1 MLGKLSSL
9 CQVSIVGD
17 FRPFY
22 EDKFTFDNIYIHAS
36 ILKKSAF
43 LFCLFLL
50 FFTKI
55 TSQTLVWNNKPNS
68 LDFEL
73 GSSLSMNLTYNT
85 NGNSFNYIWIKL
97 QRKSASNSVL
107 EEFNNV
113 FYNGS
118 NPATDQ
124 DTVNLTYSL
133 PNNIPLSTE
142 LTNGE
147 YYQLFTA
154 MWSGTS
160 TWTGLDLLLNIVEEN
175 GGVNATGNTKVVA
188 TLNTKHIVGEI
199 ETFDRSKFI
208 TIHSNQ
214 ADNEWN
220 GSNAVSD
227 LRNDFLNGYDVF
239 MGRDTGGITWHLS
252 QLEED
257 PTRTGF
263 ANPTAI
269 TNRAPYW
276 RDVYQNKNVQEY
288 ETRNNLIIAAQH
300 HPFWTGNGQINT
312 GQGWKFANATAV
324 GEYMGRYI
332 KEFHKDNGEPQ
343 PKFIEVMNEPAYA
356 DYGGPS
362 DYENDIQDIAEFHID
377 VADAIKVQ
385 LADAKV
391 GGYTTAFPNFEKG
404 DFERW
409 HKRWKLFMDVAGKK
423 MDFWSIHLYD
433 FPSIGG
439 KKQFRSGSNLE
450 ATFDMME
457 QYSMMKF
464 GTVKPFVISEY
475 GAQTHDYNQQE
486 WSAYRDWLHVRSSN
500 SMLPSFMDRPNLIAS
515 TINFIIA
522 KAEWGYTIVPYVHR
536 LLRKENEPDSYTGN
550 WVYTDMIKFYQLWSD
565 VKGTRIDT
573 YSDNLDIQVDGYLN
587 DDKFYL
593 MMNNLTFNDETIDLS
608 FLNIGNNSI
617 ADIHKKHVYVNGFTP
632 VLENES
638 LATNISSITLKAE
651 ATMILEIAFNSP
663 LALTETNTET
673 KYYATTYLKPI
684 IANQENTFQIND
696 VVKSNFGEAVLR
708 IGLGRLHQFSLKPI
722 VKVNNIEITVP
733 ENWRGDDQKDRE
745 RFFGVLEIPVSYDLL
760 QTNNLVSVEFPDSG
774 GHISTVTMQVYNF
787 SSDIRNTTL
796 KVQHHQ
802 NLNPQIK
809 IYPNPTKGKLK
820 IDSNFSYNHLFVYD
834 LKGVKVASF
843 YKDETLNIDHLIAG
857 VYYIK
862 TDNGFVQKIIK
873 K

>member
-1 MLGKLSSL
+1 
-9 CQVSIVGD
+9 
-17 FRPFY
+17 
-22 EDKFTFDNIYIHAS
+22 
-36 ILKKSAF
+36 
-43 LFCLFLL
+43 
-50 FFTKI
+50 
-55 TSQTLVWNNKPNS
+55 
-68 LDFEL
+68 
-73 GSSLSMNLTYNT
+73 MNLTYNT

-97 QRKSASNSVL
+97 QRRSVTNSIL
-107 EEFNNV
+107 EEFDGV
-113 FYNGS
+113 FYTGS
-118 NPATDQ
+118 NPVASQ

-133 PNNIPLSTE
+133 PNNIPLSSE
-142 LTNGE
+142 LVNGE

-175 GGVNATGNTKVVA
+175 GVVNTTGNTKVVA

-199 ETFDRSKFI
+199 ESFDRSKFI

-220 GSNAVSD
+220 GANSIADVRD
-227 LRNDFLNGYDVF
+227 DFLNGYDVF

-263 ANPTAI
+263 ANPSAI
-269 TNRAPYW
+269 TSRAPYW
-276 RDVYQNKNVQEY
+276 RGVYQNKNIQQY
-288 ETRNNLIIAAQH
+288 EARNNLIIAAQH
-300 HPFWTGNGQINT
+300 HPFWTGNGQKNT
-312 GQGWKFANATAV
+312 GKGWQFANATAV

-332 KEFHKDNGEPQ
+332 NEFHKDNGEPK

-362 DYENDIQDIAEFHID
+362 DFTNDIQDISDFHND

-385 LADAKV
+385 IPDAKV

-409 HKRWKLFMDVAGKK
+409 HKRWKLFMDVAGEK

-464 GTVKPFVISEY
+464 GKVKPFVISEY
-475 GAQTHDYNQQE
+475 GAQTHDYNNQE

-522 KAEWGYTIVPYVHR
+522 KAEWGYTSVPYVHR
-536 LLRKENEPDSYTGN
+536 LLRKENEPNSYTGD
-550 WVYTDMIKFYQLWSD
+550 WIYTDMIKFYQLWAD

-573 YSDNLDIQVDGYLN
+573 YSDNLDIQVDGYL
-587 DDKFYL
+587 DGDKFYL
-593 MMNNLTFNDETIDLS
+593 MMNNLTFNDEIIDLS
-608 FLNIGNNSI
+608 FLNSGNSTITAIN
-617 ADIHKKHVYVNGFTP
+617 KKHSYVNGLTP
-632 VLENES
+632 VLEDES
-638 LATNISSITLKAE
+638 LAIDVSSVTLKSE
-651 ATMILEIAFNSP
+651 GTMILEITFNNPISVSQ
-663 LALTETNTET
+663 TNTEK
-673 KYYATTYLKPI
+673 KYYATTYLKE
-684 IANQENTFQIND
+684 IAQNQENTFQINN
-696 VVKSNFGEAVLR
+696 VTTANYGEVVLR
-708 IGLGRLHQFSLKPI
+708 IGVGRLHNLSLKPI
-722 VKVNNIEITVP
+722 VKVNNRSITVP
-733 ENWRGDDQKDRE
+733 DNWRGDDQKDRE
-745 RFFGVLEIPVSYDLL
+745 RFFGVLEIPVPYDLL
-760 QTNNLVSVEFPDSG
+760 QTNNAISVEFPDSG

-787 SSDIRNTTL
+787 SSDIRNSTL
-796 KVQHHQ
+796 SVIEHPTKNLIKV
-802 NLNPQIK
+802 
-809 IYPNPTKGKLK
+809 YPNPTKGIIK
-820 IDSNFSYNHLFVYD
+820 IENGLSYNQLTIYD
-834 LKGVKVASF
+834 LRGVKVASF
-843 YKDETLNIDHLIAG
+843 GKDQVIDISQFTAG
-857 VYYIK
+857 VYYLK
-862 TDNGFVQKIIK
+862 TDNGAICKIVK
-873 K
+873 E

>member
-1 MLGKLSSL
+1 M
-9 CQVSIVGD
+9 
-17 FRPFY
+17 
-22 EDKFTFDNIYIHAS
+22 
-36 ILKKSAF
+36 KKSIF
-43 LFCLFLL
+43 LYCLFTLFCFKL
-50 FFTKI
+50 
-55 TSQTLVWNNKPNS
+55 TSQTLVWDNKPSS

-73 GSSLSMNLTYNT
+73 GSALSMNLTYNT

-97 QRKSASNSVL
+97 QRRSVTNSIL
-107 EEFNNV
+107 EEFDGV
-113 FYNGS
+113 FYTGS
-118 NPATDQ
+118 NPVASQ

-133 PNNIPLSTE
+133 PNNIPLSSE
-142 LTNGE
+142 LVNGE

-175 GGVNATGNTKVVA
+175 GVVNTTGNTKVVA

-199 ETFDRSKFI
+199 ESFDRSKFI

-220 GSNAVSD
+220 GANSIADVRD
-227 LRNDFLNGYDVF
+227 DFLNGYDVF

-263 ANPTAI
+263 ANPSAI
-269 TNRAPYW
+269 TSRAPYW
-276 RDVYQNKNVQEY
+276 RGVYQNKNIQQY
-288 ETRNNLIIAAQH
+288 EARNNLIIAAQH
-300 HPFWTGNGQINT
+300 HPFWTGNGQKNT
-312 GQGWKFANATAV
+312 GKGWQFANATAV

-332 KEFHKDNGEPQ
+332 NEFHKDNGEPK

-362 DYENDIQDIAEFHID
+362 DFTNDIQDISDFHND

-385 LADAKV
+385 IPDAKV

-409 HKRWKLFMDVAGKK
+409 HKRWKLFMDVAGEK

-464 GTVKPFVISEY
+464 GKVKPFVISEY
-475 GAQTHDYNQQE
+475 GAQTHDYNNQE

-522 KAEWGYTIVPYVHR
+522 KAEWGYTSVPYVHR
-536 LLRKENEPDSYTGN
+536 LLRKENEPNSYTGD
-550 WVYTDMIKFYQLWSD
+550 WIYTDMIKFYQLWAD

-573 YSDNLDIQVDGYLN
+573 YSDNLDIQVDGYL
-587 DDKFYL
+587 DGDKFYL
-593 MMNNLTFNDETIDLS
+593 MMNNLTFNDEIIDLS
-608 FLNIGNNSI
+608 FLNSGNSTITAIN
-617 ADIHKKHVYVNGFTP
+617 KKHSYVNGLTP
-632 VLENES
+632 VLEDES
-638 LATNISSITLKAE
+638 LAIDVSSVTLKSE
-651 ATMILEIAFNSP
+651 GTMILEITFNNPISVSQ
-663 LALTETNTET
+663 TNTEK
-673 KYYATTYLKPI
+673 KYYATTYLKE
-684 IANQENTFQIND
+684 IAQNQENTFQINN
-696 VVKSNFGEAVLR
+696 VTTANYGEVVLR
-708 IGLGRLHQFSLKPI
+708 IGVGRLHNLSLKPI
-722 VKVNNIEITVP
+722 VKVNNRSITVP
-733 ENWRGDDQKDRE
+733 DNWRGDDQKDRE
-745 RFFGVLEIPVSYDLL
+745 RFFGVLEIPVPYDLL
-760 QTNNLVSVEFPDSG
+760 QTNNAISVEFPDSG

-787 SSDIRNTTL
+787 SSDIRNSTL
-796 KVQHHQ
+796 SVIEHPTKNLIKV
-802 NLNPQIK
+802 
-809 IYPNPTKGKLK
+809 YPNPTKGIIK
-820 IDSNFSYNHLFVYD
+820 IENGLSYNQLTIYD
-834 LKGVKVASF
+834 LRGVKVASF
-843 YKDETLNIDHLIAG
+843 GKDQVIDISQFTAG
-857 VYYIK
+857 VYYLK
-862 TDNGFVQKIIK
+862 TDNGAICKIVK
-873 K
+873 E